1 MFAVCLTFY
10 IIVVVINKEENL
22 QHFLRVHLDKMCPQI
37 WFAVDAQG
45 RMCSVD
51 LLPENTLTPS
61 RVAWQLWVLTMRS
74 PRRAGL
80 AFPFSDAGRG
90 LSTFLSYPFFS
101 FLSF

>member
-51 LLPENTLTPS
+51 LLPENTDTFES
-61 RVAWQLWVLTMRS
+61 RLAALGS
-74 PRRAGL
+74 HH
-80 AFPFSDAGRG
+80 AFPQESWLGFSI
-90 LSTFLSYPFFS
+90 
-101 FLSF
+101 